1 MVQTVFW
8 SWQSDQP
15 SRETRNIIRDALVSA
30 LDRIAIEMEEAERP
44 EIDHDTKDAPGSP
57 DIVATILAKIQQA
70 AVFVAD
76 VTPIAV
82 SDGGKQVAN
91 PNVLIE
97 LGYAK
102 RALGTERVITVWNT
116 ALTNARPEDLPFD
129 MRHRRGPVAFAL
141 PPGSTTDELRKV
153 RTDLTK
159 QLEQRIRASL
169 GAVPAV
175 PAEPLRWQKS
185 QPELPGLW
193 DRGGEPLMVNLG
205 LDGSTGIQP
214 AGAPFGFAR
223 LLPTSWSLSPSA
235 AKVLDSATGHPLPL
249 GRCSGIDYG
258 PTTGGF
264 IAFRSSETVREQGVT
279 PTATRWFRETG
290 ELWGIATSYFAGGND
305 AMVLAT
311 KYAIERWVAWIEG
324 NVRVATMLGGKGP
337 WHVKLGLEGLAG
349 TAWPNR
355 FGRGEGTTVAL
366 EDRVE
371 WGFVLDEV
379 TTATVTDAV
388 RDTFNKVLE
397 AYGLDPMDANEFGH
411 FSRS

>member
-1 MVQTVFW
+1 VAQTVFW

-15 SRETRNIIRDALVSA
+15 ARETRNIIRDALVAA

-57 DIVATILAKIQQA
+57 DIVATILAKIEQA

-82 SDGGKQVAN
+82 SEGGKQVAN

-141 PPGSTTDELRKV
+141 PPGSTTNELRKA
-153 RTDLTK
+153 RTDLTN

-169 GAVPAV
+169 GAVPTV

-185 QPELPGLW
+185 EPDLPGLW
-193 DRGGEPLMVNLG
+193 ARGGEPVMVNLG
-205 LDGSTGIQP
+205 LDGSTGIRP

-223 LLPTSWSLSPSA
+223 LLPASWSLSPSA
-235 AKVLDSATGHPLPL
+235 AKILDSATGHPLPL
-249 GRCSGIDYG
+249 GRCSGMDYG

-264 IAFRSSETVREQGVT
+264 IAFRSSDTVREQGVT

-290 ELWGIATSYFAGGND
+290 EMWGIAASYFSSGSD
-305 AMVLAT
+305 TLVLST
-311 KYAIERWVAWIEG
+311 KYSIERWTTWIEG

-337 WHVKLGLEGLAG
+337 WHFKLGLEGLAG
-349 TAWPNR
+349 TAWPDR
-355 FGRGEGTTVAL
+355 FGRAESKTIAL

-371 WGFVLDEV
+371 CGFLLDNV
-379 TTATVTDAV
+379 TKATVTVAV
-388 RDTFNKVLE
+388 HDVFNKVLE
-397 AYGLDPMDANEFGH
+397 AYGLEPMDANAFAH
-411 FSRS
+411 FSNS